1 MSRRS
6 AALAL
11 RLRPKRLIRVLPIA
25 ARDVLLHALPA
36 GAMERDFLVGHFH
49 EGTTGA
55 EIGVH
60 EGDFSRR
67 LLRLVRPARLHL
79 IDPWAYEDAPAFA
92 QSLYGGRRGGDQ
104 ARMDRRHRAVQRR
117 FRREI
122 GTGQVTLHRLRSA
135 EASAAFVD
143 ETLDWVYV
151 DGDHRHEAVLRDLE
165 LYLPKLRPGGVLTG
179 DDYGEGGWWGDG
191 VKTAVNAFLARASC
205 ALVEIRDRQFVLRK
219 L

>member
-1 MSRRS
+1 MSRLS
-6 AALAL
+6 TDLVL
-11 RLRPKRLIRVLPIA
+11 RLRPKRLIRALPIP
-25 ARDVLLHALPA
+25 ARDVLLRALPA
-36 GAMERDFLVGHFH
+36 GAMERDFLVGHFG
-49 EGTTGA
+49 EGTAGA

-67 LLRLVRPARLHL
+67 LLHLGKPARLHL
-79 IDPWAYEDAPAFA
+79 IDPWIYESSAAYA

-104 ARMDRRHRAVQRR
+104 ARMDGRHAAVQRR

-122 GTGQVTLHRLRSA
+122 ETGQVAIHRRRSA
-135 EASAAFVD
+135 EASAAFAD

-165 LYLPKLRPGGVLTG
+165 LYLPKVKSGGLLAG

-191 VKTAVNAFLARASC
+191 VRTAVDAFLGRAPC
-205 ALVEIRDRQFVLRK
+205 ALVGIRHRQFILRK